1 MSENTTQQS
10 KTPWPVIIMVAM
22 LASVI
27 IAGFLLRPH
36 NEEQKAFWLE
46 LLGTTNHGEL
56 MNPPLEVEPGFLQN
70 LDGSAWANLDD
81 GKWKLVVVNSGA
93 CETQCEELIYLA
105 RQVHLRLNRRAP
117 MLERVLLNFGET
129 GLNIEQLEESYPEL
143 HQLQANKDSYSAW
156 IAGSNLE
163 GAQGPVML
171 LINPINVMQMFYT
184 DSHDGN
190 GLLEDL
196 EHLMKLAN

>member
-70 LDGSAWANLDD
+70 LDGSVWANLDD

-163 GAQGPVML
+163 GEQGPVML